1 MITRIVKMTFDP
13 SKVED
18 FLVVFNESSDYIRTF
33 PGCIQMKLLND
44 INHPNIYY
52 TYSQWE
58 SEEDLNNYRNS
69 TRFREIWGKTKA
81 NFIEK
86 AEAFSMKLIC

>member
-13 SKVED
+13 AKVED
-18 FLVVFNESSDYIRTF
+18 FLVVFHESSEYIRTF
-33 PGCIQMKLLND
+33 PGCIQMQLLND
-44 INHPNIYY
+44 INQPNIYY

-58 SEEDLNNYRNS
+58 SEEDLNHYRNS
-69 TRFREIWGKTKA
+69 ARFREIWGKTKV

>member
-18 FLVVFNESSDYIRTF
+18 FLVVFYESSDYIRTF
-33 PGCIQMKLLND
+33 PGCIQMQLLND

-69 TRFREIWGKTKA
+69 TRFREIWGKTKV
-81 NFIEK
+81 NFSAK
-86 AEAFSMKLIC
+86 AEATSLKCAN